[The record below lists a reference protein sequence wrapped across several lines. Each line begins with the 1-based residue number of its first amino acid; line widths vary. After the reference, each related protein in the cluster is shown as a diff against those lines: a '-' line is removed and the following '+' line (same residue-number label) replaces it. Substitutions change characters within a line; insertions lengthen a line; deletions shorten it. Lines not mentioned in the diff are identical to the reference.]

1 MPKELLRDDSKS
13 LALELY
19 RKVKDK
25 GIELADIASLK
36 CRMNEVD
43 FLYTVPISVFVEI
56 ANLLEED
63 GKIIL
68 N

>member
-1 MPKELLRDDSKS
+1 MPEDFLEKDSKN
-13 LALELY
+13 LAIELIS
-19 RKVKDK
+19 KVKEK
-25 GIELADIASLK
+25 GIELDDMESLK

-56 ANLLEED
+56 AKLLELD